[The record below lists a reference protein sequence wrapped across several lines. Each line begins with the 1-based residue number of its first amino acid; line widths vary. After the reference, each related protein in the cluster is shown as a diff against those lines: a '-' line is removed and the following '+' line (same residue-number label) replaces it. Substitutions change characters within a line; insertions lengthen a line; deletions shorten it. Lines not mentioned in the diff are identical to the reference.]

1 MRHSF
6 LLGLALLL
14 VPLVALAQV
23 YKWVDGKGTVHFSQT
38 PPPAGVTYEVIRLSS
53 DTTSATASSAPAT
66 EASVAPERS
75 GSMASSLANTPANR
89 AALCKQLRQN
99 LALLSGNEALNMAG
113 ADGKPVALEGKRRAL
128 QKANTE
134 AQIRQYCASPAAQ

>member
-1 MRHSF
+1 MRRSF

-14 VPLVALAQV
+14 VPVVALAQV

-38 PPPAGVTYEVIRLSS
+38 PPPAGVKYEVIHLAS
-53 DTTSATASSAPAT
+53 DTASATASTAPA
-66 EASVAPERS
+66 AAGSAAPEQS
-75 GSMASSLANTPANR
+75 GSMAPSRPNTPANR

-113 ADGKPVALEGKRRAL
+113 ADGKPVALEGKQRAL